1 MTSTIITVEKVQEL
15 YKKHN
20 NKTQFLAIF
29 GTTRFY
35 LVDADFLKTMYNY
48 LIQKVK

>member
-1 MTSTIITVEKVQEL
+1 MTTEIITAEKVQQL

-20 NKTQFLAIF
+20 NKTQFLAKF
-29 GTTRFY
+29 GTQRFH